1 MAPKLKSLND
11 HDKWLELKE
20 RLRKKKAEQ
29 AQKKLLNNPVIA
41 TKAKPKQKKLGALQK
56 TIKATVASFA
66 ERRKKIPLGTNM
78 VQGDPV
84 RTTSGQVGA
93 TPHLH
98 REGLSCAVEVPST
111 RGSREGEPPPRRQ
124 PP

>member
-1 MAPKLKSLND
+1 MEQCEGFSHEQRNLDMNEERGKLIFWRRMAPKLKSLND
-11 HDKWLELKE
+11 HDKLLELKE

-29 AQKKLLNNPVIA
+29 AQKKLLNNSVIA

-66 ERRKKIPLGTNM
+66 ERRKKIPLGTKL

-84 RTTSGQVGA
+84 RTTS
-93 TPHLH
+93 
-98 REGLSCAVEVPST
+98 
-111 RGSREGEPPPRRQ
+111 
-124 PP
+124 